1 MEVNGKT
8 EVLSRGENIYMQK
21 KDQMEITELKEYY
34 MKKKNWATTEW
45 AQQQNG
51 DGEIRVSEFEIR

>member
-21 KDQMEITELKEYY
+21 KDQMEITELKEYD
-34 MKKKNWATTEW
+34 MKKKNLTEW

>member
-34 MKKKNWATTEW
+34 MKKKNLTEW

>member
-1 MEVNGKT
+1 MGVNGKT
-8 EVLSRGENIYMQK
+8 EVLSRGEKNIYIQK
-21 KDQMEITELKEYY
+21 KDQTEIKELKDCY
-34 MKKKNWATTEW
+34 MKKKKLTEW

>member
-8 EVLSRGENIYMQK
+8 EVLSRGEKIYMQK

-34 MKKKNWATTEW
+34 MKKKKFNC